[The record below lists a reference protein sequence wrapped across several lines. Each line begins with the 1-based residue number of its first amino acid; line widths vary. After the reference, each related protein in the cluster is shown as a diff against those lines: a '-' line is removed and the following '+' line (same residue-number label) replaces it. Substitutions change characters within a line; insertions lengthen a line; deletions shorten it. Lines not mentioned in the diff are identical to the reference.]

1 MNGAASMKSNAL
13 FVSDPWKGILHCLL
27 ETTSTADCA
36 KTASGSHPLSSREA
50 ANDRRRFQIDAQD
63 DGTHSARIVNV
74 LDRLSERTVAVSW
87 RDSTSC
93 HYNDQIWRV
102 GIARQPG
109 CCAITGMHIEPGDA
123 IYRPIPAVP
132 APLNAQAMILAS
144 ALSRVH
150 ADS

>member
-1 MNGAASMKSNAL
+1 MKSNVV
-13 FVSDPWKGILHCLL
+13 VSDPWKGILHCLL
-27 ETTSTADCA
+27 ANTTTPECGKPSVS
-36 KTASGSHPLSSREA
+36 ASRSLASRDA
-50 ANDRRRFQIDAQD
+50 ANDRRRFQINAQD
-63 DGTHSARIVNV
+63 DGRGSGRIVNV

-123 IYRPIPAVP
+123 IYRPIPATP

-144 ALSRVH
+144 ALARVR
-150 ADS
+150 AEI

>member
-1 MNGAASMKSNAL
+1 MKSNVV
-13 FVSDPWKGILHCLL
+13 VSDPWKGILHCLVEISAL
-27 ETTSTADCA
+27 EAECTRHSANA
-36 KTASGSHPLSSREA
+36 SHPLASRDA
-50 ANDRRRFQIDAQD
+50 ANDRRRYQINAQD
-63 DGTHSARIVNV
+63 DGSHSARIVNI

-123 IYRPIPAVP
+123 IYRPIPTVP

-144 ALSRVH
+144 ALTCVR
-150 ADS
+150 AEI

>member
-1 MNGAASMKSNAL
+1 MKSNVL
-13 FVSDPWKGILHCLL
+13 VRDPWKGILHCLL
-27 ETTSTADCA
+27 ETTATSECGRPSVAA
-36 KTASGSHPLSSREA
+36 ASRSLASREA

-63 DGTHSARIVNV
+63 DGSHSARIVNV

-123 IYRPIPAVP
+123 IYRPIPTVP
-132 APLNAQAMILAS
+132 APLNAQAMILSS
-144 ALSRVH
+144 ALTRVRPEI
-150 ADS
+150 

>member
-1 MNGAASMKSNAL
+1 MKSNAL
-13 FVSDPWKGILHCLL
+13 VIDPWKGILHCLR
-27 ETTSTADCA
+27 ETTATSECA
-36 KTASGSHPLSSREA
+36 NPAISASRSLASREA
-50 ANDRRRFQIDAQD
+50 ANDRRRFQIDARD
-63 DGTHSARIVNV
+63 DGSRSARIVNV

-123 IYRPIPAVP
+123 IYRPIPTVP
-132 APLNAQAMILAS
+132 APLNAQAMILAT
-144 ALSRVH
+144 ALTRVH
-150 ADS
+150 AEL

>member
-1 MNGAASMKSNAL
+1 MKSNVL
-13 FVSDPWKGILHCLL
+13 VSGDPWKGILHCLV
-27 ETTSTADCA
+27 EISTAGPECT
-36 KTASGSHPLSSREA
+36 KHTVSASRSLASRDA
-50 ANDRRRFQIDAQD
+50 ANDRRRYQIDAQD
-63 DGTHSARIVNV
+63 DGSHSARIVNV

-123 IYRPIPAVP
+123 IYRPIPTVP

-144 ALSRVH
+144 ALTRVR
-150 ADS
+150 AEL